1 MQIPEVE
8 SCVNNIDLLSQRY
21 EKLIEIKVPCEVR
34 LIQKRGNEIF
44 VFQAF
49 MAEGGKMAVDGY
61 THYTE
66 VADTLSVALL
76 YYQRENDNPV
86 GVHHERFSFHASKEG
101 GYLVNYPSGMRIGM
115 WPEWYV
121 QFETL
126 FSYFE
131 KLNT

>member
-1 MQIPEVE
+1 MPEL
-8 SCVNNIDLLSQRY
+8 NNLDLLSQRY
-21 EKLIEIKVPCEVR
+21 EKLIQIKVPCEVR
-34 LIQKRGNEIF
+34 LIQKVGKEVF

-49 MAEGGKMAVDGY
+49 MAEGGKMAVSGH

-66 VADTLSVALL
+66 VTDTLSVALL
-76 YYQRENDNPV
+76 YYQSESDNPV

-101 GYLVNYPSGMRIGM
+101 GYLVNYPSGMRRTGM
-115 WPEWYV
+115 WPEWYT
-121 QFETL
+121 QFDAL